1 MPDISEQALNEVT
14 KLGIESQLDEVKNL
28 TVDIHTDP
36 GKLIQGNVESVEI
49 AGEGLV
55 MKKALR
61 ADTLII
67 KTNDIKINPLK
78 AIAGD
83 IELEHPVNADTGVV
97 LTEEDIS
104 KAFNSDYI
112 QSKLS
117 SLTVQV
123 DGQSTQIKPQQ
134 IRFEVPEND
143 KIRIQSDIE
152 LLDLNSTRHVE
163 IVATPKMSPDGHQIL
178 LEDIQ
183 QGEGTDSPELV
194 EALVNASK
202 DLLDLRNF
210 ELDGMALKF
219 QKLDVRP
226 GKITIKSQT
235 RIDKMPS

>member
-49 AGEGLV
+49 AGEGLI

-78 AIAGD
+78 AVAGD

-117 SLTVQV
+117 ALTITV
-123 DGQSTQIKPQQ
+123 DGQTTHIKPQQ
-134 IRFEVPEND
+134 IRFEVPEHD
-143 KIRIQSDIE
+143 KIRIQSNIE
-152 LLDLNSTRHVE
+152 LLDLNSTQHVE

-183 QGEGTDSPELV
+183 NGAETDSPELV
-194 EALVNASK
+194 SALVNASK
-202 DLLDLRNF
+202 ELLDLRNF
-210 ELDGMALKF
+210 ELDGMTLRF

-235 RIDKMPS
+235 KIDKMPS

>member
-78 AIAGD
+78 AVTGD

-104 KAFNSDYI
+104 KAFNSEYI

-117 SLTVQV
+117 SLTIQV
-123 DGQSTQIKPQQ
+123 DGQSTHIKPQQ

-143 KIRIQSDIE
+143 KIRIQSNIE

-163 IVATPKMSPDGHQIL
+163 IIATPKMSPDGHQIQ

-183 QGEGTDSPELV
+183 HGEGTESPELV

-202 DLLDLRNF
+202 ELLDLRNF
-210 ELDGMALKF
+210 ELDGMTLKF

-235 RIDKMPS
+235 KIDKMPS

>member
-78 AIAGD
+78 AVTGD

-104 KAFNSDYI
+104 KAFNSEYI

-117 SLTVQV
+117 SLTIQV
-123 DGQSTQIKPQQ
+123 DGQSTHIKPQQ

-163 IVATPKMSPDGHQIL
+163 IIATPKMSPDGHQIQ

-183 QGEGTDSPELV
+183 HGEGTESPELV

-202 DLLDLRNF
+202 ELLDLRNF
-210 ELDGMALKF
+210 ELDGMTLKF

-235 RIDKMPS
+235 KIDKMPN